1 MNESAP
7 KIRVLIVDDHL
18 MVRMGLRMMLRMG
31 ERIELAGEASDGN
44 EAVRLAGELRPDV
57 ILMDL
62 RMPEMDGLEAL
73 AQIRQ
78 NWPEIAVLILTTYN
92 EDELMIKGLQA
103 GAAGYLLKDTT
114 LETLLHAIEATARG
128 EILMQPEVMGRLL
141 EQAARATRTPA
152 APPIDN
158 IRKRSKADL
167 TEREREVLAAVARG
181 ERNKEIAAHLGVS
194 ERTVWAYLTNIYTKL
209 DVDSRTSAVTVA
221 IERGLLSTGERN
233 GR

>member
-1 MNESAP
+1 MNENRN
-7 KIRVLIVDDHL
+7 IRILIADDHL

-31 ERIELAGEASDGN
+31 EHVELLGEASDGN
-44 EAVRLAGELRPDV
+44 EAVRLADKLRPDV

-62 RMPEMDGLEAL
+62 RMPEMDGLTAL

-92 EDELMIKGLQA
+92 EDELMLKGLQA

-114 LETLLHAIEATARG
+114 LETLLHAIEAGARG
-128 EILMQPEVMGRLL
+128 EILMQPEVMERLL
-141 EQAARATRTPA
+141 QQAARAARTPA
-152 APPIDN
+152 TPAIDRV
-158 IRKRSKADL
+158 RKRSRADL
-167 TEREREVLAAVARG
+167 TERELEVLIAVARG

-194 ERTVWAYLTNIYTKL
+194 ERTVWSYLTNIYTKL

-221 IERGLLSTGERN
+221 IERGLLSTRGSE
-233 GR
+233 

>member
-1 MNESAP
+1 MNKISQ

-31 ERIELAGEASDGN
+31 ERIEFVGEASDGN
-44 EAVRLAGELRPDV
+44 EAVHLAGELRPDV
-57 ILMDL
+57 VLMDL

-92 EDELMIKGLQA
+92 EDELMIQGLQA

-128 EILMQPEVMGRLL
+128 EVLMQPEVMGRLL

-152 APPIDN
+152 VPSIDN
-158 IRKRSKADL
+158 IRRRGKADL

-233 GR
+233 SK